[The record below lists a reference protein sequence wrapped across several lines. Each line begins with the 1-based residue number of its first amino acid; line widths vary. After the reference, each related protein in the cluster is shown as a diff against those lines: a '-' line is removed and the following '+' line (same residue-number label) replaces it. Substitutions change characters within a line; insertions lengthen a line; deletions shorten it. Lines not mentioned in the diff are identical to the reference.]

1 MFVFNGSNWAFNM
14 KLKGLVSGS
23 YTITAVSGDLA
34 EYVIDP
40 TCEVNLMIY

>member
-14 KLKGLVSGS
+14 KTKGLASGS

-34 EYVIDP
+34 DYVIDP
-40 TCEVNLMIY
+40 TCQVNLTIQ